1 MSQLGLF
8 SAEVFADLTLS
19 RSFLFSALISA
30 VDPVAVLA
38 IFAEIGVNPVLYFLV
53 FGESLLNDAVTV
65 VLYRMMAAFTE
76 MEAITFIEILKGI
89 TSFFIV
95 SLGGV
100 FVGLIY
106 GIITAFLT
114 RITTHVRVVE
124 PLAVL
129 FLAYASYLTAELF
142 EFSGII
148 AIIACGVLQ
157 AHYSFANISNDSETT
172 VVNFCKMLASICDCI
187 IFLFLGIE
195 TISES
200 HVIDVGF
207 IVLSI
212 ICCLLFRFLSV
223 VVLTSLAN
231 RKRLRIVDYEEQ
243 FIMGYGG
250 LRGAVCFSLVIL
262 ITEEQVPHELKSLFI
277 TTTIVVIFFT
287 VFVQGITMKPFVK
300 WLKIETL
307 NVQDQTIN
315 EELNS
320 NLLDHVLEGVEVILG
335 QMGSNIIRSKI
346 EQIDEYVIKKF
357 LQNKIES
364 KHGVI
369 MKAYQG
375 IMLKEHQATVTAAK
389 GQLESNCFQKRPS
402 FSVYFAIGC
411 KTSGDKYS

>member
-1 MSQLGLF
+1 MSTATLG
-8 SAEVFADLTLS
+8 SLTQFFDVS
-19 RSFLFSALISA
+19 
-30 VDPVAVLA
+30 
-38 IFAEIGVNPVLYFLV
+38 
-53 FGESLLNDAVTV
+53 V

-76 MEAITFIEILKGI
+76 MDDISFVEILKGI

-106 GIITAFLT
+106 GIITALLT

-172 VVNFCKMLASICDCI
+172 VVNFCKMLASVCDCI

-195 TISES
+195 TISDTHE
-200 HVIDVGF
+200 VDFGF
-207 IVLSI
+207 IVLSV

-223 VVLTSLAN
+223 AVLTGLAN
-231 RKRLRIVDYEEQ
+231 RKRLRIIDYEEQ

-262 ITEEQVPHELKSLFI
+262 ITENQVPHKLKSLFV

-307 NVQDQTIN
+307 IVQDQTIN
-315 EELNS
+315 EELNG

-346 EQIDEYVIKKF
+346 EQIDEYMIKT
-357 LQNKIES
+357 E
-364 KHGVI
+364 
-369 MKAYQG
+369 
-375 IMLKEHQATVTAAK
+375 
-389 GQLESNCFQKRPS
+389 R
-402 FSVYFAIGC
+402 
-411 KTSGDKYS
+411 